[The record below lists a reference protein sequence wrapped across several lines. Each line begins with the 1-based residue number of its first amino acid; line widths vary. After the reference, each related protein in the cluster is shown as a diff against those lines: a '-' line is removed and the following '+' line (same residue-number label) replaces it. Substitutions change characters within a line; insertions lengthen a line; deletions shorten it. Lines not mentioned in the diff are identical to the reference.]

1 LGERKLKTFTDLSQ
15 IGQDDSKTLQ
25 VIAYNLPSLSTL
37 VLECGE
43 KANSGWKQQ
52 VPAPFGLLEVTK
64 YYTSRVV
71 FRYYPIANPELL
83 YIATYNENET
93 PGLKGFK
100 KFTGTSV

>member
-1 LGERKLKTFTDLSQ
+1 MS
-15 IGQDDSKTLQ
+15 
-25 VIAYNLPSLSTL
+25 
-37 VLECGE
+37 
-43 KANSGWKQQ
+43 
-52 VPAPFGLLEVTK
+52 APFGLLEVTK